1 MAARR
6 SGRVTRALRYCM
18 NANDLDFDA
27 LLAGFEPERTNLLPA
42 LHAVH
47 HSLGYLPSWAMERV
61 GRQLHIPASE
71 VHGVASGYTE
81 FRFNRPLDG
90 LVQICNGLSCRLAGA
105 DALLAQAMA
114 NRPEATETISCV
126 FLCALAPVII
136 SDGEFAGRVD
146 SRKLQQAQA
155 DA

>member
-6 SGRVTRALRYCM
+6 SGRVRRALRYCM
-18 NANDLDFDA
+18 NANELDFDA

-61 GRQLHIPASE
+61 GRQLHIPAGE

-81 FRFNRPLDG
+81 FRFDPPPDG
-90 LVQICNGLSCRLAGA
+90 LVQVCNGLSCRLAGA
-105 DALLAQAMA
+105 DTLLAQARA
-114 NRPEATETISCV
+114 RRPEATETIPCV
-126 FLCALAPVII
+126 FLCALAPVVV
-136 SDGEFAGRVD
+136 SDGEFVGRVD
-146 SRKLQQAQA
+146 NDKLLQVQANG
-155 DA
+155 